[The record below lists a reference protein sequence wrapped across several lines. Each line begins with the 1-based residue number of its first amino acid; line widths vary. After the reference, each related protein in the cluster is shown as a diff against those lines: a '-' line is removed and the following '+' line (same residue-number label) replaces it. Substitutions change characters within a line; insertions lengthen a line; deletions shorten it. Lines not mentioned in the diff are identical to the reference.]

1 MNIWVLLQGFALGA
15 SMIIPIGAQ
24 NAYVLNQGI
33 RRHYHLTT
41 ATICSVLDILFIS
54 IGVFGGGAFL
64 AQNTTLLM
72 ATTLLGAVFLI
83 GYGLLSLK
91 SAFLANKQPESVSQ
105 RIKQGRYAVMLGAL
119 AVTLLNPHLYLDT
132 LVILGAIGGQF
143 NGQEKMDFTIGSIS
157 ASFVWFFTLSMGAAK
172 LGPTLSKPRV
182 KQTIDLI
189 VAVMMFAIAIMLLTE
204 LGHDYG

>member
-1 MNIWVLLQGFALGA
+1 
-15 SMIIPIGAQ
+15 MIIPIGAQ

-182 KQTIDLI
+182 KQAIDLI

>member
-182 KQTIDLI
+182 KQAIDLI

>member
-105 RIKQGRYAVMLGAL
+105 RIKQGRYAIMLGAL

-182 KQTIDLI
+182 KQAIDLI